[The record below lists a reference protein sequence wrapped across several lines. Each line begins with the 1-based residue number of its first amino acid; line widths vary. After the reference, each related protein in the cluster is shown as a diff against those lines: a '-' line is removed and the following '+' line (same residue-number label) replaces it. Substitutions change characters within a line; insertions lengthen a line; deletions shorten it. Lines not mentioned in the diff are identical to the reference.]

1 MGSSSNGDLFDGSSN
16 KRSLYSGYCT
26 SSGVSLKYK
35 KRKVYAVRDFPHGCG
50 QNASFINLMPQDT
63 DVVASLGDKENLVA
77 DEKMVKVAEGD
88 CVKASEIGNE
98 SSSHQLVESP
108 VKLELPDILND
119 LLGKVVVAAGKVNG
133 AELSPVVESLGSG
146 LPKALENNA
155 LELSKEL
162 HEVEV
167 QAVLKSEGAP
177 ESKIVLEIVSMAD
190 GRVPSGGAKTW
201 FPPEW
206 PTSDGNV
213 SKETNLKAKYFRR
226 RVRAIREFPPFCG
239 MNAICPTEEEC
250 LRIVLGN
257 KASVAPVEAALQGT
271 LSRET
276 VRAKEECSLV
286 RKTARTGI
294 EELDRDVRDTNAKNR
309 DMKKK
314 LLPSGKASYEIK
326 GAQVV
331 KDKGDFSICEQDE
344 DSPASQRPHDFQV
357 ILPPFGPDSSSHGNV
372 RSKVR
377 ETQRLFQ
384 AICRKLLQGEEA
396 NLKKQGYLSRRL
408 DLKAAQII
416 RAKGKEV
423 NIGKQIIG
431 SVPGVDVGDQF
442 QYRVELALVGIHRL
456 YQAGIDYMKHGGM
469 IIATSIVASGG
480 YADDLD
486 NPDVLIYSGHGGNIT
501 GRNKQQPEDQK
512 LERGNLALKNS
523 ISAKNLVR
531 VIRGS
536 KETKLSTLDARGKIV
551 LTYTYDGLYT
561 VERYMH
567 DVGPHGKLVFKFE
580 LKRIPGQPELA
591 WKEVKKSKRFKIR
604 EGLCVGDISGG
615 KELFPICAVNTIDNK
630 RPPKFN
636 YVTEMKYPDW
646 YCPTAPKGCD
656 CIGGCLDSKKCS
668 CMFNNGGKIP
678 YNCNGAIVDAK
689 PLVYECGP
697 SCKCPPSCYNKV
709 SQHGMKIQL
718 EIFKTKS
725 KGWGVRSLTSIPS
738 GSFICEYIGELLE
751 GKEAEKEQND
761 EYLFDIGHNFSDC
774 SLIGGLLTLKP
785 VVQLSSSEVV
795 EDERFTINAAECGNV
810 GRFINHSCSPNL
822 YAQNVL
828 YDHEDKSKP
837 HIMLFAAENIPPLKE
852 LTYHYNYFIDQVRDL
867 NGNIKM
873 KSCYCG
879 AAECTGRMY

>member
-1 MGSSSNGDLFDGSSN
+1 MGSLSNGDLFDGSSN
-16 KRSLYSGYCT
+16 KRSLYNGYCT

-35 KRKVYAVRDFPHGCG
+35 KRKNSH
-50 QNASFINLMPQDT
+50 QINHHLIRNP
-63 DVVASLGDKENLVA
+63 
-77 DEKMVKVAEGD
+77 
-88 CVKASEIGNE
+88 
-98 SSSHQLVESP
+98 SSSITSKQTGF
-108 VKLELPDILND
+108 
-119 LLGKVVVAAGKVNG
+119 LLSSRK
-133 AELSPVVESLGSG
+133 
-146 LPKALENNA
+146 NA
-155 LELSKEL
+155 
-162 HEVEV
+162 
-167 QAVLKSEGAP
+167 
-177 ESKIVLEIVSMAD
+177 
-190 GRVPSGGAKTW
+190 
-201 FPPEW
+201 
-206 PTSDGNV
+206 
-213 SKETNLKAKYFRR
+213 
-226 RVRAIREFPPFCG
+226 
-239 MNAICPTEEEC
+239 
-250 LRIVLGN
+250 
-257 KASVAPVEAALQGT
+257 
-271 LSRET
+271 
-276 VRAKEECSLV
+276 
-286 RKTARTGI
+286 ARTRI
-294 EELDRDVRDTNAKNR
+294 EELDRDVQDTNAKQR

-314 LLPSGKASYEIK
+314 LLPSGKASYENK

-331 KDKGDFSICEQDE
+331 KDKGDFSICEQDK
-344 DSPASQRPHDFQV
+344 DSPAGQRPHDFQV
-357 ILPPFGPDSSSHGNV
+357 ILPPFGPDSSSHGSV
-372 RSKVR
+372 RNKVR
-377 ETQRLFQ
+377 ETQRLFH

-396 NLKKQGYLSRRL
+396 NLKKQGYLSRRP

-423 NIGKQIIG
+423 NTGKQIIG
-431 SVPGVDVGDQF
+431 SVPGVDVDDEF

-501 GRNKQQPEDQK
+501 GRKKQQPKGQK

-523 ISAKNLVR
+523 ISAKNPVR
-531 VIRGS
+531 VIHGS
-536 KETKLSTLDARGKIV
+536 KETKLSTLDARAKIV

-567 DVGPHGKLVFKFE
+567 DVGPHG
-580 LKRIPGQPELA
+580 
-591 WKEVKKSKRFKIR
+591 
-604 EGLCVGDISGG
+604 G
-615 KELFPICAVNTIDNK
+615 KELFPVCAVNTIDNK

-636 YVTEMKYPDW
+636 YITEMKYPDW

-678 YNCNGAIVDAK
+678 YNCNGAIVEAK

-725 KGWGVRSLTSIPS
+725 RGWGVRSLTSIPS

-751 GKEAEKEQND
+751 DKEAEKRQND
-761 EYLFDIGHNFSDC
+761 EYLFDIGHNFSEC

-785 VVQLSSSEVV
+785 VVQLSSSEV
-795 EDERFTINAAECGNV
+795 EDERFTIDAAECGNV

-837 HIMLFAAENIPPLKE
+837 HIMLFASENNPPLKE
-852 LTYHYNYFIDQVRDL
+852 LTYHYDYFVNQVRDL
-867 NGNIKM
+867 NGNVKM

>member
-1 MGSSSNGDLFDGSSN
+1 MGCLSNGDLFDGSSK
-16 KRSLYSGYCT
+16 KRSLYNGYCT
-26 SSGVSLKYK
+26 SSG
-35 KRKVYAVRDFPHGCG
+35 
-50 QNASFINLMPQDT
+50 NASFINLMPQDT
-63 DVVASLGDKENLVA
+63 EVVASLGDKENLVA
-77 DEKMVKVAEGD
+77 DEKMMKVAEGD
-88 CVKASEIGNE
+88 CVKASEIGND

-133 AELSPVVESLGSG
+133 AELSPIVKPLGSG

-167 QAVLKSEGAP
+167 QVVVKSEGAL
-177 ESKIVLEIVSMAD
+177 ESKIVLEIVSMW
-190 GRVPSGGAKTW
+190 SI
-201 FPPEW
+201 
-206 PTSDGNV
+206 SDGNV
-213 SKETNLKAKYFRR
+213 SKETNPKAKYFRR
-226 RVRAIREFPPFCG
+226 RVRAIRELPPFCG
-239 MNAICPTEEEC
+239 MHAICPIEEQR

-257 KASVAPVEAALQGT
+257 KTSIAPVEVAVQGT
-271 LSRET
+271 LSREI

-294 EELDRDVRDTNAKNR
+294 EELDRDVRDRNAKKR
-309 DMKKK
+309 VMKKK
-314 LLPSGKASYEIK
+314 LLPSGKASYENK
-326 GAQVV
+326 GAQIV

-344 DSPASQRPHDFQV
+344 DSPAGQRPHDFQV

-372 RSKVR
+372 RNKVR

-396 NLKKQGYLSRRL
+396 KLKKQGYLSRRP

-423 NIGKQIIG
+423 NTVKQIIG
-431 SVPGVDVGDQF
+431 SVPGVDVGDEF

-469 IIATSIVASGG
+469 IIATSIVVSGG

-486 NPDVLIYSGHGGNIT
+486 NPDVLIYSGHGGNIS
-501 GRNKQQPEDQK
+501 GRDKQQSEDQK

-523 ISAKNLVR
+523 ISAKNPVR
-531 VIRGS
+531 VIRSGN
-536 KETKLSTLDARGKIV
+536 
-551 LTYTYDGLYT
+551 
-561 VERYMH
+561 
-567 DVGPHGKLVFKFE
+567 
-580 LKRIPGQPELA
+580 PEFQANQSFA

-636 YVTEMKYPDW
+636 YITEMKYPDW

-678 YNCNGAIVDAK
+678 YNCNGAIVEAK

-709 SQHGMKIQL
+709 SQHGMKIRL
-718 EIFKTKS
+718 EIFKMKS
-725 KGWGVRSLTSIPS
+725 RGWGVRSLTSIPS

-751 GKEAEKEQND
+751 DKEAEKEQND

-795 EDERFTINAAECGNV
+795 EDEHFTIDAAQCGNV
-810 GRFINHSCSPNL
+810 GRFINHICSPNL

-852 LTYHYNYFIDQVRDL
+852 LTYHYNYFVDQVQDL

-879 AAECTGRMY
+879 AAECTDSLCLNGFAYGSCLDGQALLLMEADKRRIERRVKIVGSFGSYSEG

>member
-1 MGSSSNGDLFDGSSN
+1 MRNPSSSITSKQTGFLLSS
-16 KRSLYSGYCT
+16 
-26 SSGVSLKYK
+26 
-35 KRKVYAVRDFPHGCG
+35 RK
-50 QNASFINLMPQDT
+50 NAS
-63 DVVASLGDKENLVA
+63 
-77 DEKMVKVAEGD
+77 
-88 CVKASEIGNE
+88 
-98 SSSHQLVESP
+98 
-108 VKLELPDILND
+108 
-119 LLGKVVVAAGKVNG
+119 
-133 AELSPVVESLGSG
+133 
-146 LPKALENNA
+146 
-155 LELSKEL
+155 
-162 HEVEV
+162 
-167 QAVLKSEGAP
+167 
-177 ESKIVLEIVSMAD
+177 
-190 GRVPSGGAKTW
+190 
-201 FPPEW
+201 
-206 PTSDGNV
+206 
-213 SKETNLKAKYFRR
+213 
-226 RVRAIREFPPFCG
+226 
-239 MNAICPTEEEC
+239 
-250 LRIVLGN
+250 
-257 KASVAPVEAALQGT
+257 
-271 LSRET
+271 
-276 VRAKEECSLV
+276 
-286 RKTARTGI
+286 RTGI
-294 EELDRDVRDTNAKNR
+294 EELDRDVRDTNAKQR

-314 LLPSGKASYEIK
+314 LLPSGKASYENK

-344 DSPASQRPHDFQV
+344 DSPVGQRPHDFQV
-357 ILPPFGPDSSSHGNV
+357 ILPPFGLDSLSHGNV
-372 RSKVR
+372 RNKVR

-396 NLKKQGYLSRRL
+396 NLKKQGYLSRRP

-423 NIGKQIIG
+423 NTGKQIIG
-431 SVPGVDVGDQF
+431 SVSRVDVGDEF

-456 YQAGIDYMKHGGM
+456 YQAGIDYMKHGG
-469 IIATSIVASGG
+469 
-480 YADDLD
+480 DDHCNKHCCLRWD
-486 NPDVLIYSGHGGNIT
+486 
-501 GRNKQQPEDQK
+501 KQQPEGQK
-512 LERGNLALKNS
+512 LEKGNLALKNS
-523 ISAKNLVR
+523 ISAKNPVR

-536 KETKLSTLDARGKIV
+536 KETKLSTLDARAKIV

-561 VERYMH
+561 LERYMH

-604 EGLCVGDISGG
+604 DGLCVGDISGG

-636 YVTEMKYPDW
+636 YITEMKYPDW

-678 YNCNGAIVDAK
+678 YNYNGAIIEAK

-725 KGWGVRSLTSIPS
+725 RGWGVRSLTSILS

-751 GKEAEKEQND
+751 DKEAEKRKND

-795 EDERFTINAAECGNV
+795 EDERFTIDAAECGNV

-852 LTYHYNYFIDQVRDL
+852 LTYHYNYFVNQVRDL

-879 AAECTGRMY
+879 AAECTDSLCLNRDLLMVLDGQDLLLMEADKRRIERRVKIVGSFVSYSEVVVAQTLVCTSVF

>member
-1 MGSSSNGDLFDGSSN
+1 MKAKLF
-16 KRSLYSGYCT
+16 
-26 SSGVSLKYK
+26 
-35 KRKVYAVRDFPHGCG
+35 
-50 QNASFINLMPQDT
+50 
-63 DVVASLGDKENLVA
+63 
-77 DEKMVKVAEGD
+77 
-88 CVKASEIGNE
+88 
-98 SSSHQLVESP
+98 
-108 VKLELPDILND
+108 
-119 LLGKVVVAAGKVNG
+119 
-133 AELSPVVESLGSG
+133 
-146 LPKALENNA
+146 
-155 LELSKEL
+155 
-162 HEVEV
+162 
-167 QAVLKSEGAP
+167 
-177 ESKIVLEIVSMAD
+177 LEIVSMAD
-190 GRVPSGGAKTW
+190 GRVPSSGAKPC
-201 FPPEW
+201 FPPER
-206 PTSDGNV
+206 PISDGNV
-213 SKETNLKAKYFRR
+213 SKETNLKAKYFRA

-239 MNAICPTEEEC
+239 MNAICPTEEER

-257 KASVAPVEAALQGT
+257 KTSVAPVEGAVQGT

-294 EELDRDVRDTNAKNR
+294 EELDRDVRDANAKKR

-314 LLPSGKASYEIK
+314 LLPSGNASYENK

-344 DSPASQRPHDFQV
+344 DSPAGQRPHDFQV
-357 ILPPFGPDSSSHGNV
+357 ILPPFGPDSLSHGNV
-372 RSKVR
+372 RNKVR
-377 ETQRLFQ
+377 ETQHLFQ

-396 NLKKQGYLSRRL
+396 NLKKQGYLSKRP

-423 NIGKQIIG
+423 NTGKQIIG
-431 SVPGVDVGDQF
+431 SVPGVDVGDEF

-456 YQAGIDYMKHGGM
+456 YQAGIDYMKDGGM

-501 GRNKQQPEDQK
+501 GRDKQQPEDQK

-523 ISAKNLVR
+523 ISAKNPVR

-536 KETKLSTLDARGKIV
+536 KETKLSTLDARAKIV

-561 VERYMH
+561 VERYMR

-580 LKRIPGQPELA
+580 LKRIPGQPKLA
-591 WKEVKKSKRFKIR
+591 WKEVKKSIRSKIR

-615 KELFPICAVNTIDNK
+615 KELFPICAVNTVDNK

-636 YVTEMKYPDW
+636 YITEMKYPEW
-646 YCPTAPKGCD
+646 FPTAPKGCD
-656 CIGGCLDSKKCS
+656 CISGCLDSKKCS

-678 YNCNGAIVDAK
+678 YDCNGSIVDAK

-725 KGWGVRSLTSIPS
+725 RGWGVRSLTSIPS

-751 GKEAEKEQND
+751 DKEAEKRQND
-761 EYLFDIGHNFSDC
+761 EYLFDIGHNVSDC

-795 EDERFTINAAECGNV
+795 EDDCFTIDAAQCGNV

-852 LTYHYNYFIDQVRDL
+852 LTYHYNYFVDQVRDL

>member
-1 MGSSSNGDLFDGSSN
+1 MLF
-16 KRSLYSGYCT
+16 
-26 SSGVSLKYK
+26 
-35 KRKVYAVRDFPHGCG
+35 A
-50 QNASFINLMPQDT
+50 IDT
-63 DVVASLGDKENLVA
+63 EVVASLGDKENLVA
-77 DEKMVKVAEGD
+77 DEKMMKVAEGD
-88 CVKASEIGNE
+88 CVKASEIGND

-133 AELSPVVESLGSG
+133 AELSPIVKPLGSG

-167 QAVLKSEGAP
+167 QVVVKSEGAL

-190 GRVPSGGAKTW
+190 GMVPSGGAKTW
-201 FPPEW
+201 FPPKW
-206 PTSDGNV
+206 SISDGNV
-213 SKETNLKAKYFRR
+213 SKETNPKAKYFRR

-239 MNAICPTEEEC
+239 MHAICPIEEQR

-257 KASVAPVEAALQGT
+257 KTSIAPVEVAVQGT
-271 LSRET
+271 LSREI

-294 EELDRDVRDTNAKNR
+294 EELDRDVRDRNAKKR
-309 DMKKK
+309 VMKKK
-314 LLPSGKASYEIK
+314 LLPSGKASYENK
-326 GAQVV
+326 SAQIV

-344 DSPASQRPHDFQV
+344 DSPAGQRPHDFQV

-372 RSKVR
+372 CNKVR

-396 NLKKQGYLSRRL
+396 KLKKQGYLSRRP

-423 NIGKQIIG
+423 NTVKQIIG
-431 SVPGVDVGDQF
+431 SVPGVDVGDEF

-469 IIATSIVASGG
+469 IIATSIVVSGG

-486 NPDVLIYSGHGGNIT
+486 NPDVLIYSGHGGNIS
-501 GRNKQQPEDQK
+501 GRDKQQPKDQK

-523 ISAKNLVR
+523 ISAKNPVR

-536 KETKLSTLDARGKIV
+536 KETKLSTLDARAKIV

-561 VERYMH
+561 VDRYMH

-580 LKRIPGQPELA
+580 LKGIPGQPELCL
-591 WKEVKKSKRFKIR
+591 ERR
-604 EGLCVGDISGG
+604 G

-636 YVTEMKYPDW
+636 YITEMKYPDW

-678 YNCNGAIVDAK
+678 YNCNGAIVEAK

-709 SQHGMKIQL
+709 SQHGMKIRL
-718 EIFKTKS
+718 EIFKMKS
-725 KGWGVRSLTSIPS
+725 RGWGVRSLTSISS

-751 GKEAEKEQND
+751 DKEAEKRQND

-795 EDERFTINAAECGNV
+795 EDEHFTIDAAQCGHV
-810 GRFINHSCSPNL
+810 GRFINHICSPNL

-852 LTYHYNYFIDQVRDL
+852 LTYHYNYFVNQVQDL

>member
-1 MGSSSNGDLFDGSSN
+1 MGSLSNGDLFDGSSN
-16 KRSLYSGYCT
+16 KRVFLIKPLPRGSTTGDNSAPLTFPAATTTFPNKSLNMSGNSNFTGLFTNCT

-35 KRKVYAVRDFPHGCG
+35 KRKVYAVHHFPHGCG
-50 QNASFINLMPQDT
+50 QNASFINLMPHDT
-63 DVVASLGDKENLVA
+63 EVVASLGDKENLVA
-77 DEKMVKVAEGD
+77 DEKMVKVVEGD
-88 CVKASEIGNE
+88 CVKASEMGNE
-98 SSSHQLVESP
+98 SSSRQLVESP
-108 VKLELPDILND
+108 VKLELPDILSD

-133 AELSPVVESLGSG
+133 AELSPIVEPLGSG
-146 LPKALENNA
+146 LIRNTLLKNA
-155 LELSKEL
+155 
-162 HEVEV
+162 
-167 QAVLKSEGAP
+167 
-177 ESKIVLEIVSMAD
+177 
-190 GRVPSGGAKTW
+190 
-201 FPPEW
+201 
-206 PTSDGNV
+206 
-213 SKETNLKAKYFRR
+213 
-226 RVRAIREFPPFCG
+226 
-239 MNAICPTEEEC
+239 
-250 LRIVLGN
+250 
-257 KASVAPVEAALQGT
+257 
-271 LSRET
+271 
-276 VRAKEECSLV
+276 
-286 RKTARTGI
+286 ARTGI
-294 EELDRDVRDTNAKNR
+294 EELDRDVRDTNAKQR

-314 LLPSGKASYEIK
+314 LLPSGKASYENK

-344 DSPASQRPHDFQV
+344 DSPAGQRPHDFQV
-357 ILPPFGPDSSSHGNV
+357 ILPPFGPDSLSHGNV
-372 RSKVR
+372 HNKVR

-396 NLKKQGYLSRRL
+396 NLKKQGCLSRRP

-416 RAKGKEV
+416 RARGKEV
-423 NIGKQIIG
+423 NTGKQIIG
-431 SVPGVDVGDQF
+431 SVPEVDVGDEF

-469 IIATSIVASGG
+469 IIATSIVALGG

-501 GRNKQQPEDQK
+501 GRDKQQPERQK
-512 LERGNLALKNS
+512 LERGNVALKNS
-523 ISAKNLVR
+523 ISAKNPVR

-536 KETKLSTLDARGKIV
+536 KETKLSTLDARAKIV
-551 LTYTYDGLYT
+551 LAYTYDGLHT

-567 DVGPHGKLVFKFE
+567 DVGPHGK
-580 LKRIPGQPELA
+580 
-591 WKEVKKSKRFKIR
+591 
-604 EGLCVGDISGG
+604 
-615 KELFPICAVNTIDNK
+615 
-630 RPPKFN
+630 
-636 YVTEMKYPDW
+636 
-646 YCPTAPKGCD
+646 
-656 CIGGCLDSKKCS
+656 
-668 CMFNNGGKIP
+668 IP
-678 YNCNGAIVDAK
+678 YNCNGAIVEAK

-725 KGWGVRSLTSIPS
+725 RGWGVRSLTSIPS

-751 GKEAEKEQND
+751 DKEAEKRQND

-774 SLIGGLLTLKP
+774 SLIGLLLTLKP

-795 EDERFTINAAECGNV
+795 EDERFTIDAAECGNV

-828 YDHEDKSKP
+828 HDHEDKSKP

-852 LTYHYNYFIDQVRDL
+852 LTYHYNYFVNQVRDL
-867 NGNIKM
+867 NGNVKM